1 MARTNVESFKE
12 SFEAWLVCQEHYIDE
27 LLLPVKEKNHES
39 SSEEDLNDRIARVLS
54 HNRQYSYK
62 K

>member
-1 MARTNVESFKE
+1 MARINVESFKE

-39 SSEEDLNDRIARVLS
+39 SSEEDLND
-54 HNRQYSYK
+54 
-62 K
+62 